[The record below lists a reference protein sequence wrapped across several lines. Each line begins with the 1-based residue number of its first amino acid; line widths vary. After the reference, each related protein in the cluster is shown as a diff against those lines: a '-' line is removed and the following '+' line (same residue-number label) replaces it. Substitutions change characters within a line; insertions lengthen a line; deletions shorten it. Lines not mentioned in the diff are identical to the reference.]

1 MDEKFE
7 IEVLTRLAVIENKID
22 DYNNMKEKL
31 DNTYNI
37 AKNNRE
43 EIIEIVDRNK
53 WLWRTTIGAFLTGI
67 VGLIFIYL
75 KIGLKI

>member
-31 DNTYNI
+31 DNTFNI